1 MLCLFCC
8 FLCFTTYF
16 SCACFVKVI
25 TNFVPKIYKI
35 ELMKRFLLLSLSSV
49 YCMLLCATNWYVATS
64 GDDAND
70 GHSWK
75 TAKFTISQAIQSAAA
90 GDSILV
96 AAGTYCQTF
105 VLKDGV
111 HVMGGYDAI
120 TGLRDIDANPT
131 IIDGTNLN
139 APLLTTKAK
148 FAVPTYVEGLV
159 LQNATHT
166 SNGGAASLKTNAIL
180 NRCTI
185 RNCYTDGSGGAVH
198 NNGGTI
204 CNSVIELC
212 ESLGAGGAVHNLGG
226 LVENTIIRGCKGNYA
241 AIRNESDGVVRNCL
255 LHNNEPSGSAWPN
268 SGGIYNPSGVVYNN
282 TLVCN
287 YGSQYAGIHSDNIAY
302 NNLLWNNHS
311 EEGFADPANFISG
324 ENTKYGS
331 GYNAGDSFFEKE
343 NFTVTLSADN
353 HGANGPHFVAPTNFV
368 GAPKNAAEIAAM
380 RAANFAITA
389 ESAVIDK
396 AKEGTELTYDI
407 DNNPRPIN
415 GRADI
420 GCYEFDPNAPVVDVV
435 GVLLNMDTLFVYTTD
450 TALITAIIL
459 PNNATNRNVSWEI
472 TDTSIATVNTQ
483 GAVVGIA
490 EGETTISVTTE
501 QGNFTAS
508 AVVVVEPKPIVIIHP
523 DVLLADSLYNIE
535 DYTIPSY
542 IPFWIAKEAARDDST
557 EVNLQILHEKIAQLL
572 PYQMPYNVVANING
586 DPTTRM
592 AFCWFTNERMTDGV
606 VQLMPISGAQLPT
619 ADSFHAT
626 ITVDATPTT
635 TLPLN
640 YATSSSG
647 ILKATKMKPTQEYTY
662 VSHKAIAENL
672 TPNTTYAYR
681 VGVEGYW
688 SEIATFTTASDQPQP
703 FTFIYMTDSHI
714 MNQEYIDD
722 ARLCASAAAQQ
733 VPDAR
738 FCVFPGDFVET
749 GTNRNSEWEWER
761 WFDEA
766 LRPVIKQMPI
776 VPTDGNH
783 DDSENLNYTYHFNT
797 DNQFKENAKVK
808 PQFDGTTYSFMY
820 GDVLFLVYSLQD
832 YWKGAYSLSACT
844 STYLTND
851 VGNWFR
857 EQVAEHPQAKWR
869 IALVHKNIFSGSGH
883 QEDEE
888 TPLFRATM
896 LPIMK
901 ECEIDVMLQ
910 GHDHCYEIIGPVD
923 PDTRTPILSAIE
935 GVEDVPVNMVN
946 NMTGKKGGTFTTNDG
961 TLYFIGATCG
971 TKRYQPN
978 HKLTMEADY
987 EKHKVENYYDLFTGM
1002 FGQPGRPSFSTFTVD
1017 GNTITV
1023 NSYKVYEGMDPM
1035 LFNTFYI
1042 KRTKEHGA
1050 SISLKDIIQQRGAA
1064 KIIYNGNMYIL
1075 REDIAYNALGQ
1086 VVAEEDILSKL

>member
-1 MLCLFCC
+1 
-8 FLCFTTYF
+8 
-16 SCACFVKVI
+16 
-25 TNFVPKIYKI
+25 
-35 ELMKRFLLLSLSSV
+35 MKRILLVSLSFF
-49 YCMLLCATNWYVATS
+49 YCMLLCAANWYVATS
-64 GDDAND
+64 GNDAND
-70 GHSWK
+70 GHSWQ
-75 TAKFTISQAIQSAAA
+75 TAKFTIDQAIRTASS
-90 GDSILV
+90 GDSVLV
-96 AAGTYCQTF
+96 AAGTYYQTF
-105 VLKDGV
+105 VLKEGV
-111 HVMGGYDAI
+111 HVLGGYDANS
-120 TGLRDIDANPT
+120 GLRDIDAYAT

-139 APLLTTKAK
+139 APLVTTKAK
-148 FAVPTYVEGLV
+148 LAIPTYVEGFV
-159 LQNATHT
+159 LQHATHT
-166 SNGGAASLKTNAIL
+166 SNGGAASLKANAIL

-212 ESLGAGGAVHNLGG
+212 ESLGAGGAVHNVGG

-389 ESAVIDK
+389 QSAVIDK

-420 GCYEFDPNAPVVDVV
+420 GCYEFDPNAPIVDVA

-508 AVVVVEPKPIVIIHP
+508 AVVVVEPKPIVVIHP
-523 DVLLADSLYNIE
+523 DVILADSLYNIE

-606 VQLMPISGAQLPT
+606 VQLMPISGVQLPT
-619 ADSFHAT
+619 AASFHAT
-626 ITVDATPTT
+626 ITVEATPTT

-688 SEIATFTTASDQPQP
+688 SEIATFTTASDQQQL

-722 ARLCASAAAQQ
+722 ARLCASAAAEQ
-733 VPDAR
+733 VSDAR

-857 EQVAEHPQAKWR
+857 EQVEAHPQAKWR

-987 EKHKVENYYDLFTGM
+987 DKHKVENYYDLFTGM

-1042 KRTKEHGA
+1042 KRTREHGA

>member
-1 MLCLFCC
+1 
-8 FLCFTTYF
+8 
-16 SCACFVKVI
+16 
-25 TNFVPKIYKI
+25 
-35 ELMKRFLLLSLSSV
+35 MKRFLLVSLSSV
-49 YCMLLCATNWYVATS
+49 YCMLLCAANWYVATS
-64 GDDAND
+64 GNDAND
-70 GHSWK
+70 GHSWQ
-75 TAKFTISQAIQSAAA
+75 TAKFTIDQAIRTASS
-90 GDSILV
+90 GDSVLV

-166 SNGGAASLKTNAIL
+166 SNGGAASLKENAIL

-302 NNLLWNNHS
+302 SNLLWNNHS

-389 ESAVIDK
+389 QSAVIDK

-420 GCYEFDPNAPVVDVV
+420 GCYEFDPNAPIVDVA

-483 GAVVGIA
+483 GAVVGLA

-523 DVLLADSLYNIE
+523 DVLLADSLYSID

-606 VQLMPISGAQLPT
+606 VQLMPISGAQPPT
-619 ADSFHAT
+619 AASFHAT
-626 ITVDATPTT
+626 ITVEATPTT

-662 VSHKAIAENL
+662 VSHKAIAQNL

-714 MNQEYIDD
+714 MNQEYVDD
-722 ARLCASAAAQQ
+722 ARLCATAAAQQ

-832 YWKGAYSLSACT
+832 YWKGAHSLSACT

-857 EQVAEHPQAKWR
+857 EQVAAHPQAKWR

>member
-1 MLCLFCC
+1 MFYNIFCVLILPFFC
-8 FLCFTTYF
+8 SNFVALTKVKIEMKRYLSILCFVC
-16 SCACFVKVI
+16 SAIVMHA
-25 TNFVPKIYKI
+25 NFYVSVSGND
-35 ELMKRFLLLSLSSV
+35 EQDGSSW
-49 YCMLLCATNWYVATS
+49 ATAKQSIQVAI
-64 GDDAND
+64 DAAND
-70 GHSWK
+70 GDTVFISEGVYNQ
-75 TAKFTISQAIQSAAA
+75 TI
-90 GDSILV
+90 
-96 AAGTYCQTF
+96 
-105 VLKDGV
+105 VLKKAI
-111 HVMGGYDAI
+111 HLFGGYSSETGERNHEIYSTILDG
-120 TGLRDIDANPT
+120 TGLDKQLIKQNSSFSHGVYF
-131 IIDGTNLN
+131 DGLI
-139 APLLTTKAK
+139 
-148 FAVPTYVEGLV
+148 
-159 LQNATHT
+159 LQNANHS
-166 SNGGAASLKTNAIL
+166 SNGGAAAIKGNGIL
-180 NRCTI
+180 NHCTI
-185 RNCYTDGSGGAVH
+185 RNCYTSGSGGAVH
-198 NNGGTI
+198 NDGGTI
-204 CNSVIELC
+204 ANCVIELC
-212 ESLGAGGAVHNLGG
+212 ESMGAGGAVHNIGG
-226 LVENTIIRGCKGNYA
+226 VVENTIIRGCKGNYA
-241 AIRNESDGVVRNCL
+241 AIRNESNGIVRNCL
-255 LHNNEPSGSAWPN
+255 LHNNEPSGSSWPN

-324 ENTKYGS
+324 ENTKFGS
-331 GYNAGDSFFEKE
+331 GHNAGDSYFEKE
-343 NFTVTLSADN
+343 NFTVTLSTDN
-353 HGANGPHFVAPTNFV
+353 TGKNGPHFVAPTNFV

-389 ESAVIDK
+389 QSAVIDK
-396 AKEGTELTYDI
+396 AKTDTELAYDI
-407 DNNPRPIN
+407 DNNPRPVN

-420 GCYEFDPNAPVVDVV
+420 GCYEYDPNAPVIDVT
-435 GVLLNMDTLFVYTTD
+435 GVKLNMDTLYVYTTD
-450 TALITAIIL
+450 TALITAMII
-459 PNNATNRNVSWEI
+459 PAKATNRHVTWQI
-472 TDTSIATVNTQ
+472 ADTAIALVTEQ
-483 GAVVGIA
+483 GGVIGVK
-490 EGETTISVTTE
+490 EGATSVTVTTE
-501 QGNFTAS
+501 QGNYTAS
-508 AVVVVEPKPIVIIHP
+508 AIVVVEPKPIVIIHP
-523 DVLLADSLYNIE
+523 DVLAADSLYSID

-542 IPFWIAKEAARDDST
+542 IPFWAAKEAARDDST
-557 EVNLQILHEKIAQLL
+557 EVNLQALREKITQLV
-572 PYQMPYNVVANING
+572 PYQMPYNVVTNIHG
-586 DPTTRM
+586 DPKTRM
-592 AFCWFTNERMTDGV
+592 AFCWFTNERMTEGV
-606 VQLMPISGAQLPT
+606 VQLMPITSDKTPT
-619 ADSFHAT
+619 NQSFQAT
-626 ITVDATPTT
+626 ITVPATPTV

-662 VSHKAIAENL
+662 ISHKAIAEGL

-688 SEIATFTTASDQPQP
+688 SEVGMFTTASDKQDP

-722 ARLCASAAAQQ
+722 ARLCATAAAAHT
-733 VPDAR
+733 PEAR

-766 LRPVIKQMPI
+766 IRPVIQQMPI

-832 YWKGAYSLSACT
+832 YWKGTYSLSSCT

-851 VGNWFR
+851 VGDWFR
-857 EQVAEHPQAKWR
+857 EQVEAHPEAKWR

-1002 FGQPGRPSFSTFTVD
+1002 FGQPGRPSYSTFTVD

-1023 NSYKVYEGMDPM
+1023 NSYKVYEGIDPM
-1035 LFNTFYI
+1035 LFNTFHI

-1050 SISLKDIIQQRGAA
+1050 NISLSQIIEQRGAA
-1064 KIIYNGNMYIL
+1064 KIVYNGNMYIL

-1086 VVAEEDILSKL
+1086 VVAEEDILSRL